1 MDTKTR
7 SFRQRFKWKV
17 REVVGFELP
26 GLQKSFSLLQEVGN
40 LPTRVYFSSRS
51 ILVMVEP

>member
-7 SFRQRFKWKV
+7 SFRHRFNYKV
-17 REVVGFELP
+17 QEAVGFELP
-26 GLQKSFSLLQEVGN
+26 GLQKASSSLQEVGN

-51 ILVMVEP
+51 SFGLG

>member
-7 SFRQRFKWKV
+7 SFHRRFEHKV

-26 GLQKSFSLLQEVGN
+26 GLRKASSSLQEVGN
-40 LPTRVYFSSRS
+40 LPNWVYFPSKSRFG
-51 ILVMVEP
+51 LG